1 MRTMTKRI
9 AGIALTVMMAL
20 AMLVGALPARAY
32 AAETADL
39 TVNGPAGMA
48 GKYVYAVQMFSSEGT
63 QDTGATYKL
72 NTAWDAF
79 FTGLKEGTMDSL
91 TGDDLSAAAY
101 DYVLNLKEGAGLV
114 DFAKEAVDYV
124 RGSGKDAV
132 ASLVQTSSEA
142 TKTDAGASATFTDL
156 AHGYYLVY
164 PAQGSTSV
172 DRHTD
177 AMLVNIPANKV
188 WNIKSEYPTV
198 DKSIVENP
206 AGGLGDLGVTVD
218 GSWEGNHDMELDSLM
233 PLADEAKANGQSA
246 NVGDVLTFKLESTV
260 PDMTGYTAYTFKL
273 HDILS
278 KGLTLLNSATDPKV
292 VVKIN
297 GQSLDGDDY
306 TRNGAIQPDGTTKLT
321 IDLSAYL
328 TNDIKTDGGSLAGK
342 KIEVYY
348 QAKVNNQAVIENP
361 NSNDAYVEYTTEPG
375 STEEGVH
382 DQTKTYTFGFVLD
395 KRAGTADGKPLAG
408 AVFSVYA
415 DTNKNGSYDADA
427 DTVVKFAAGTDDNA
441 GKWIVSESGSETV
454 TTPENGKLNLAGL
467 ATGTYFVKEITAPN
481 GYNPLKDPIKVVIYA
496 DIAEDGSLNG
506 HVIDYGDTANGKDDG
521 QGTTTACGG
530 NGEHVITIV
539 NKTGSVLPETGGM
552 GTIAFTVIG
561 AAVVVGGVAWAV
573 RRKNAQH

>member
-72 NTAWDAF
+72 NTAWEAF
-79 FTGLKEGTMDSL
+79 FTGLKEDTMDSL
-91 TGDDLSAAAY
+91 TDDDLSAAAY
-101 DYVLNLKEGAGLV
+101 DYVLKLKEGAGLV
-114 DFAKEAVDYV
+114 EFAKEAVDYV
-124 RGSGKDAV
+124 RSDKTGAF
-132 ASLVQTSSEA
+132 ASLIKTSSQA
-142 TKTDAGASATFTDL
+142 VKADAGASATFTGLD
-156 AHGYYLVY
+156 HGYYLVY

-172 DRHTD
+172 ERHTD
-177 AMLVNIPANKV
+177 ATLVIIPANKE
-188 WNIKSEYPTV
+188 WRIKSEYPTV

-206 AGGLGDLGVTVD
+206 TGGLDAIVNPD
-218 GSWEGNHDMELDSLM
+218 WEGNYGMEIDSLA
-233 PLADEAKANGQSA
+233 PLAEGKAGANGQSA
-246 NVGDVLTFKLESTV
+246 SVGDLLTFKLESAV

-273 HDILS
+273 HDTLP

-292 VVKIN
+292 VVKVN
-297 GQSLDGDDY
+297 GTSLQGGQF
-306 TRNGAIQPDGTTKLT
+306 TVNGSAEQDGTTKVT
-321 IDLSAYL
+321 IDLSTYL
-328 TNDIKTDGGSLAGK
+328 YQNKATLAGK

-348 QAKVNNQAVIENP
+348 QARVNDQALIEKP
-361 NSNDAYVEYTTEPG
+361 NTNEAYVEYTTEPG
-375 STEEGVH
+375 KTEEGVH

-415 DTNKNGSYDADA
+415 DTNRNGSYDADA

-454 TTPENGKLNLAGL
+454 TTPENGELNLAGL

-496 DIAEDGSLNG
+496 DIAEDGSLTR

-521 QGTTTACGG
+521 QGTTTICGG

-539 NKTGSVLPETGGM
+539 NKTGSELPETGGM

>member
-72 NTAWDAF
+72 NTAWEAF

-114 DFAKEAVDYV
+114 EFAKEAVDYV
-124 RGSGKDAV
+124 RSDKTGAF
-132 ASLVQTSSEA
+132 ASLIKTSSQA
-142 TKTDAGASATFTDL
+142 VKADAGASATFTGLD
-156 AHGYYLVY
+156 HGYYLVY

-172 DRHTD
+172 ERHTD
-177 AMLVNIPANKV
+177 ATLVNIPANKE
-188 WNIKSEYPTV
+188 WRIKSEYPTV

-206 AGGLGDLGVTVD
+206 TGGLDAIVNPD
-218 GSWEGNHDMELDSLM
+218 WEGNHGMEIDSLA
-233 PLADEAKANGQSA
+233 PLAEGKAGANGQSA
-246 NVGDVLTFKLESTV
+246 SVGDLLTFKLESAV

-273 HDILS
+273 HDTLP

-292 VVKIN
+292 VVKVN
-297 GQSLDGDDY
+297 GTSLQGGQFIV
-306 TRNGAIQPDGTTKLT
+306 NGSAEKDGTTKLT
-321 IDLSAYL
+321 VDLSDYL
-328 TNDIKTDGGSLAGK
+328 YQNKATLAGK

-348 QAKVNNQAVIENP
+348 QARVNDQALIEKP
-361 NSNDAYVEYTTEPG
+361 NTNEAYVEYTTEPG
-375 STEEGVH
+375 KTEEGVH

-395 KRAGTADGKPLAG
+395 KRAGIADGKALAG

-415 DTNKNGSYDADA
+415 DTNKNGSYDADV
-427 DTVVKFAAGTDDNA
+427 DTVVKFTEGTDNNA
-441 GKWIVSESGSETV
+441 GKWIVSESGSDTV
-454 TTPENGKLNLAGL
+454 TTPESGKLNLAGL

-481 GYNPLKDPIKVVIYA
+481 GYNPLKDPIKVVISA

-521 QGTTTACGG
+521 QGTTTTCGG
-530 NGEHVITIV
+530 NDEHVITIV

-561 AAVVVGGVAWAV
+561 AAVVVGGVAWTV
-573 RRKNAQH
+573 RRKSAQH

>member
-1 MRTMTKRI
+1 MRTMTKRV

-72 NTAWDAF
+72 NTAWEAF
-79 FTGLKEGTMDSL
+79 FTGLKGGTMDSL

-101 DYVLNLKEGAGLV
+101 DYVLKLKEGAGLV
-114 DFAKEAVDYV
+114 EFAKEAVDYV
-124 RGSGKDAV
+124 RSDKTGAF
-132 ASLVQTSSEA
+132 ASLIKTSSQA
-142 TKTDAGASATFTDL
+142 VKADAGASATFTGLD
-156 AHGYYLVY
+156 HGYYLVY

-177 AMLVNIPANKV
+177 AMLVNIPADKV

-206 AGGLGDLGVTVD
+206 AGGLGDLGVVVD

-292 VVKIN
+292 VVKVN
-297 GQSLDGDDY
+297 GTSLQGDQF
-306 TRNGAIQPDGTTKLT
+306 TVNGSAEQDGTTKVT
-321 IDLSAYL
+321 IDLSTYL
-328 TNDIKTDGGSLAGK
+328 YQNTATLAGK

-348 QAKVNNQAVIENP
+348 QARVNDQALIEKP
-361 NSNDAYVEYTTEPG
+361 NTNEAYVEYTTEPG
-375 STEEGVH
+375 KTEDGVH

-395 KRAGTADGKPLAG
+395 KRAGTAAGKPLAG
-408 AVFSVYA
+408 AMFSVYA
-415 DTNKNGSYDADA
+415 DADGNGSYTDGT
-427 DTVVKFAAGTDDNA
+427 DTIVKFAEGMDGNA
-441 GKWIVSESGSETV
+441 DKWIVSETGSETV

-481 GYNPLKDPIKVVIYA
+481 GYNPLKDPIKVVISA
-496 DIAEDGSLNG
+496 DIAEDGSLTG
-506 HVIDYGDTANGKDDG
+506 HYIDYGDAANGKNDG
-521 QGTTTACGG
+521 QGTTTTCGG

-573 RRKNAQH
+573 RRKNAQR

>member
-72 NTAWDAF
+72 NTAWKAF
-79 FTGLKEGTMDSL
+79 FTGLKEGAMNSL

-101 DYVLNLKEGAGLV
+101 DYVLNLKERAGLV
-114 DFAKEAVDYV
+114 EFAKEAVDYV
-124 RGSGKDAV
+124 RSDKTGAF
-132 ASLVQTSSEA
+132 ASLIKTSSQA
-142 TKTDAGASATFTDL
+142 VKADAGASATFTGLD
-156 AHGYYLVY
+156 HGYYLVY

-172 DRHTD
+172 ERHTD
-177 AMLVNIPANKV
+177 ATLVNIPENKE
-188 WNIKSEYPTV
+188 WRIKSEYPTV

-206 AGGLGDLGVTVD
+206 TGGLDAIVNPD
-218 GSWEGNHDMELDSLM
+218 WEGNHGMEIDSLA
-233 PLADEAKANGQSA
+233 PLAEGKAGANGQSA
-246 NVGDVLTFKLESTV
+246 SVGDLLTFKLESAV

-273 HDILS
+273 HDTLP

-292 VVKIN
+292 VVKVN
-297 GQSLDGDDY
+297 GTSLQGGQFIV
-306 TRNGAIQPDGTTKLT
+306 NGSAEKDGTTKLT
-321 IDLSAYL
+321 VDLSDYL
-328 TNDIKTDGGSLAGK
+328 YQNKATLAGK

-348 QAKVNNQAVIENP
+348 QARVNDQALIEKP
-361 NSNDAYVEYTTEPG
+361 NTNEAYVEYTTEPG
-375 STEEGVH
+375 KTEEGVH

-395 KRAGTADGKPLAG
+395 KRAGTANGKPLAG

-415 DTNKNGSYDADA
+415 DTNKNGSYDADV
-427 DTVVKFAAGTDDNA
+427 DTVVKFTEGTDNNA
-441 GKWIVSESGSETV
+441 GKWIVSENGSDTV
-454 TTPENGKLNLAGL
+454 TTPESGKLNLAGL
-467 ATGTYFVKEITAPN
+467 ATGTYFVKEIKAPN
-481 GYNPLKDPIKVVIYA
+481 GYNPLKDPIKVVISA

-521 QGTTTACGG
+521 QGTTTICGG
-530 NGEHVITIV
+530 NDEHVITIV

-561 AAVVVGGVAWAV
+561 AAVVVGGVAWTV
-573 RRKNAQH
+573 RRKSAQH

>member
-1 MRTMTKRI
+1 MKTMTKRI
-9 AGIALTVMMAL
+9 ASMALAVMMAL
-20 AMLVGALPARAY
+20 VMVAGAPPAKAF
-32 AAETADL
+32 AAGTGNL
-39 TVNGPAGMA
+39 TVSGPASMVD
-48 GKYVYAVQMFSSEGT
+48 KNVYAVQMFSSEGGD
-63 QDTGATYKL
+63 DTATTYKL
-72 NTAWDAF
+72 KAAWETF
-79 FTGLKEGTMDSL
+79 FQGLSESTMDSIS
-91 TGDDLSAAAY
+91 GDALSAAAY
-101 DYVLNLKEGAGLV
+101 DYVLNLQDDDLV
-114 DFAKEAVDYV
+114 NFAKEAVDYV
-124 RGSGKDAV
+124 RGNGKDAV
-132 ASLVQTSSEA
+132 ASLVKTSSEA

-177 AMLVNIPANKV
+177 AMLVNIPANRV

-206 AGGLGDLGVTVD
+206 AGGLGDLGVVVD
-218 GSWEGNHDMELDSLM
+218 GNWEGNHDMELDSLM

-292 VVKIN
+292 VVKVN
-297 GQSLDGDDY
+297 GTSLQGDQF
-306 TRNGAIQPDGTTKLT
+306 TVNGSAEQDGTTKVT
-321 IDLSAYL
+321 IDLSTYL
-328 TNDIKTDGGSLAGK
+328 YQNKATLAGK

-348 QAKVNNQAVIENP
+348 QARVNDQALIEKP
-361 NSNDAYVEYTTEPG
+361 NTNEAYVEYTTEPG
-375 STEEGVH
+375 KTEEGVH

-415 DTNKNGSYDADA
+415 DTNRNGSYDADA
-427 DTVVKFAAGTDDNA
+427 DTVVKFTEGTDNNA

-454 TTPENGKLNLAGL
+454 TTPESGKLNLAGL

-481 GYNPLKDPIKVVIYA
+481 GYNPLKDPIKVVISA

-521 QGTTTACGG
+521 QGTTTTCGG
-530 NGEHVITIV
+530 NDEHVITIV

-561 AAVVVGGVAWAV
+561 AAVVVGGVAWTV
-573 RRKNAQH
+573 RRKSAQH